1 MNKILS
7 YILFLLIV
15 TCVSCDVK
23 KEEQNTMILHFVCDN
38 YPRGYKT
45 YMGRMSYSRDIIMVF
60 YVKNDTSE
68 PLLLPICNGFDCD
81 TSLVMKVV
89 RNEKA
94 TFLPCTYYSKHNNRI
109 EKGDSMAIAIHLR
122 SNNLLSIGVDLDK
135 KNIEDYIKELHFKC
149 YKKENG
155 VLKTMD
161 SPFPFIY
168 KMAPNIQYKYGKL
181 YIDYSKDNKAKEI
194 EIYEDEKDSI
204 IVRQIKENAHKRS
217 RS

>member
-1 MNKILS
+1 
-7 YILFLLIV
+7 
-15 TCVSCDVK
+15 
-23 KEEQNTMILHFVCDN
+23 
-38 YPRGYKT
+38 
-45 YMGRMSYSRDIIMVF
+45 
-60 YVKNDTSE
+60 
-68 PLLLPICNGFDCD
+68 
-81 TSLVMKVV
+81 
-89 RNEKA
+89 
-94 TFLPCTYYSKHNNRI
+94 
-109 EKGDSMAIAIHLR
+109 MAIAIHLR
-122 SNNLLSIGVDLDK
+122 SNNLLSIGVDLDR